1 MDGMP
6 VFVKIEKYDAV
17 LDLVSKIRTKMQ
29 DAESIL
35 HQIEELKNEED
46 AQIERWKASLQDVRS
61 KVSFVQQ
68 ALSQP
73 KKE

>member
-1 MDGMP
+1 MP

-29 DAESIL
+29 DAEGLL
-35 HQIEELKNEED
+35 HQVEELKNEED
-46 AQIERWKASLQDVRS
+46 AQIERWKASLQEVRAN
-61 KVSFVQQ
+61 VGFVQQ